1 MNILTTTELREF
13 TDHELKVAMA
23 SIKQVESERAENF
36 LNQFSEGMPLAVKT
50 ENGNN
55 YPAYVV
61 RVNKK
66 SLVIGFAT
74 DSEYNQTTW
83 FLNKN
88 QRKWDVEKVK
98 SYVRNGFVY
107 RAFPGNFAGIGK
119 ELQNY
124 KYNQVEKY

>member
-1 MNILTTTELREF
+1 MNILTRTKLREF

-36 LNQFSEGMPLAVKT
+36 LNQFSEGIPLAVKT

-74 DSEYNQTTW
+74 DSEYNKTSW
-83 FLNKN
+83 VLNKN

-107 RAFPGNFAGIGK
+107 KAFPSNFQGKGAELRNYNPMIGS
-119 ELQNY
+119 Y
-124 KYNQVEKY
+124 

>member
-1 MNILTTTELREF
+1 MNLLTRTELREF

-36 LNQFSEGMPLAVKT
+36 LNQFSKGMPLAVKT

-66 SLVIGFAT
+66 TLVIGFTT
-74 DSEYNQTTW
+74 DSEYNSVNW
-83 FLNKN
+83 ILDKN

-107 RAFPGNFAGIGK
+107 KAFPSNFQGKGTELRNYNPMIGS
-119 ELQNY
+119 Y
-124 KYNQVEKY
+124 

>member
-1 MNILTTTELREF
+1 MNILTRTKLREF

-23 SIKQVESERAENF
+23 SIKQVQSERAENF

-66 SLVIGFAT
+66 SLVIGFTT
-74 DSEYNQTTW
+74 DSEYNSVTW
-83 FLNKN
+83 FQNKN
-88 QRKWDVEKVK
+88 QRKWDVDKVK

-107 RAFPGNFAGIGK
+107 KAFPSNFQGKGTELRNYNSMIGS
-119 ELQNY
+119 Y
-124 KYNQVEKY
+124 